1 MKKLLHTIAFTVLL
15 SGMVSS
21 CGYDNPTAPV
31 PAKADFLDVNVT
43 FSHPQVRA
51 REGQTLAGYLYYS
64 DVSGKPVSSLTP
76 DLQTSTELTAV
87 QAAKGLHFTFEGV
100 NRNVRNIY
108 FLLWID
114 SNESGKLDEGDLAA
128 YYKAASID
136 KIEAGDAAPLDCLS
150 EYVVTMTIGWVYGEP
165 EFVIP
170 AGKVADYDRNL
181 YTEVVIGPQ
190 IWLKENLR
198 ATFYND
204 GTELPATTH
213 MSSLSTPAYANP
225 YVSGEDAETY
235 GYLYN
240 WHVTEAGNP
249 CPEGY
254 HIPTDA
260 EFIRLEKFIAPEATD
275 LGSDV
280 SDAPGTNTW
289 RGGAQELGFKMK
301 SAEAFD
307 GSDVYGLSLVPGGIY
322 TDVFSQGAAADT
334 KSAAIWTADTYPG
347 NKAKAVRRLFRNK
360 QAGSGRGAD
369 NKTKGHSLRCVRT
382 NPDYEEV
389 TRKPLAKPELTVQ
402 DATVSWPS
410 MADAAGYEVKI
421 NGTKFAGPDITVAN
435 GRCLFDVAAVCPAQV
450 EDKRY
455 TVEIVALGDN
465 IAWLDSGPASVEVTI
480 AGTGGIVEKEYVFD
494 YDGNKYEVV
503 VIGLQ
508 TWMREH
514 LRTTCFNDGTPIPG
528 SSGATFAAQKSA
540 AYVDPYGNAEQVER
554 FGLLYNWYAVATE
567 GKNPCPAGYHIPSDA
582 EFIQLERSLAPEA
595 DDLDGPVPANN
606 TLRGVAQGLGT
617 RMKSDMYGFGG
628 RADSEF
634 AAVPGGTYA
643 KALSKDASSDAPIC
657 VLWTTDSYNDAK
669 AARRMLQHT
678 QAGSGRGL
686 ATKVSGH
693 SLRCLKD
700 QPNAEK

>member
-1 MKKLLHTIAFTVLL
+1 MKKLLHTIAFAALL

-21 CGYDNPTAPV
+21 CGYDDPTAPV
-31 PAKADFLDVNVT
+31 PAKADFLDVDVS

-51 REGQTLAGYLYYS
+51 REGQTLVGYLYYS
-64 DVSGKPVSSLTP
+64 EVVGKSVSSLTP
-76 DLQTSTELTAV
+76 DVQASTELTAV
-87 QAAKGLHFTFEGV
+87 QAAKGLRFTFEGLD
-100 NRNVRNIY
+100 RNVGNIY

-136 KIEAGDAAPLDCLS
+136 KIEAGEAAPLDCLS
-150 EYVVTMTIGWVYGEP
+150 EYAVAMNVGWVYGEP
-165 EFVIP
+165 EFVVP
-170 AGKVADYDRNL
+170 VGKVADYDRNL
-181 YTEVVIGPQ
+181 YTEVAIGPQ

-204 GTELPATTH
+204 GTEIPATVD
-213 MSSLSTPAYANP
+213 MSSLTTPAYVNP
-225 YVSGEDAETY
+225 YVSGQDAETF

-240 WHVTEAGNP
+240 WYVTEAGNP

-260 EFIRLEKFIAPEATD
+260 EFIQLERFIAPEATD
-275 LGSDV
+275 LGTDA
-280 SDAPGTNTW
+280 SDAPGSNTW
-289 RGGAQELGFKMK
+289 RGAAQELGLKMK
-301 SAEAFD
+301 SAAVFD
-307 GSDVYGLSLVPGGIY
+307 GNDVYGLSLVPGGIY
-322 TDVFSQGAAADT
+322 TDVFAQGAAADT

-347 NKAKAVRRLFRNK
+347 NKAKAIRRLLRNK

-369 NKTKGHSLRCVRT
+369 NKTKGHSLRCVRS

-389 TRKPLAKPELTVQ
+389 IRKPLAKPELTVQ

-410 MADAAGYEVKI
+410 VADAVGYEMKI
-421 NGTKFAGPDITVAN
+421 NGTKLVDPEIAVADD
-435 GRCLFDVAAVCPAQV
+435 RCSFDVSVVCPAQV
-450 EDKRY
+450 EDRHY
-455 TVEIVALGDN
+455 TVEVVALGDN
-465 IAWLDSGPASVEVTI
+465 IVWLDSEPASVEVII
-480 AGTGGIVEKEYVFD
+480 AGTGGTVEKEYVSD

-514 LRTTCFNDGTPIPG
+514 LRTTCFNDGTPIPNA
-528 SSGATFAAQKSA
+528 SGAVFASQTEA
-540 AYVDPYGNAEQVER
+540 AYVDPYGDAEKVER
-554 FGLLYNWYAVATE
+554 FGLLYNWYVVATE

-582 EFIQLERSLAPEA
+582 EFIQLEQWLAPEA
-595 DDLDGPVPANN
+595 TDLEGPVPANN
-606 TLRGVAQGLGT
+606 TPRGVEQGLGT
-617 RMKSDMYGFGG
+617 RMKSDLYGFGG

-634 AAVPGGTYA
+634 AAVPGGTYS

-657 VLWTTDSYNDAK
+657 VLWATDPYNEAK
-669 AARRMLQHT
+669 AVRRMLQHN

-693 SLRCLKD
+693 SLRCVKD
-700 QPNAEK
+700 QPNAGE